1 MKIKKILAVNMKLE
15 KRCQDT
21 VRCDMETDLETA
33 LELAGAGKY
42 QIFHCGLMVA
52 ILGSA
57 ILEMIG
63 SSFILPSAA
72 CDLALEDHMKGIIAS
87 IPNIG
92 VILTA
97 PFWGPTADALGRK
110 PVLLVST
117 LLSGV
122 IGLIA
127 AFMPNLLSFALCKF
141 VGSLFLSCPSSLG
154 FAFAGELMPKKRRDL
169 ALLICNASLM
179 LIASL
184 CPIFAWGVFS
194 IEDFIRSIST
204 YLRPWRLLTMAY
216 SMPLILSALWLTQ
229 AKESPKF
236 LMMKGKPDEALGVL
250 RHIFAF
256 NSGQSPDHYKVK
268 SLVKSLEDSE
278 KRCDGQSCE
287 AATSSKLSALA
298 LLKPPHLKW
307 LALTGFLM
315 FGLFSLLNGLFLF
328 VPNTINKMMTQS
340 RNETASVCAVLNQ
353 ANNDTSAVVCVDS
366 ISFGTFEITVVT
378 ALVYGAVVMMASLSP
393 LSKKTLLISMYS
405 LVGVACLISVSVQN
419 RLVAGV
425 SMSALEITALG
436 IGPLNAFAV
445 QIFPT
450 SLRAS
455 AVGAVMMFGRV
466 GSVMGANIAGA
477 FLASGCI
484 YTFCAFALLLFST
497 AIFYLIE
504 KSGR

>member
-87 IPNIG
+87 IPNI
-92 VILTA
+92 
-97 PFWGPTADALGRK
+97 DALGRK

-184 CPIFAWGVFS
+184 CPN
-194 IEDFIRSIST
+194 FIRSIST

-256 NSGQSPDHYKVK
+256 NNSK
-268 SLVKSLEDSE
+268 
-278 KRCDGQSCE
+278 KRSDGQSCE

-298 LLKPPHLKW
+298 LLKPPHLK
-307 LALTGFLM
+307 
-315 FGLFSLLNGLFLF
+315 
-328 VPNTINKMMTQS
+328 
-340 RNETASVCAVLNQ
+340 
-353 ANNDTSAVVCVDS
+353 
-366 ISFGTFEITVVT
+366 
-378 ALVYGAVVMMASLSP
+378 
-393 LSKKTLLISMYS
+393 
-405 LVGVACLISVSVQN
+405 
-419 RLVAGV
+419 
-425 SMSALEITALG
+425 
-436 IGPLNAFAV
+436 
-445 QIFPT
+445 
-450 SLRAS
+450 
-455 AVGAVMMFGRV
+455 
-466 GSVMGANIAGA
+466 
-477 FLASGCI
+477 
-484 YTFCAFALLLFST
+484 
-497 AIFYLIE
+497 
-504 KSGR
+504 